1 MKHHKNAHRLL
12 LLFLESELTKLS
24 VWCNPL
30 NTTGSGSPVNF
41 SGSTEKSIV
50 TDVSPTNKPYFAILV
65 L

>member
-30 NTTGSGSPVNF
+30 NTVGAGAPISF
-41 SGSTEKSIV
+41 SGSTERSMV
-50 TDVSPTNKPYFAILV
+50 TDVSKTSYRSL
-65 L
+65 